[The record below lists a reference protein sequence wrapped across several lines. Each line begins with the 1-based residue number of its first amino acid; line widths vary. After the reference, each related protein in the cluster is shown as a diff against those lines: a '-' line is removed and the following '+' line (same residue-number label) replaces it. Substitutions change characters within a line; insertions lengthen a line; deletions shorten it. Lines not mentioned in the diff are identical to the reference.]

1 MVLDH
6 VPNLITTI
14 SLTPCRSV
22 STASVR
28 GSEEEDSRLSLLTPD
43 EQDSLEGGSGS
54 APYLPPPGVSGMNA
68 QQQQQRDAGEL
79 WGGGGGGGGG
89 GASGSSSQQQQQQQ
103 AGDFPLPPRVPG
115 GGGGSYHHHRG
126 NSASS
131 SGGIS
136 TGGSGQQSGGAA
148 TTLAMLRTS
157 GGAGSSDSGGG
168 GGVAGL
174 AGRLLRVAS
183 GSSTPVDKGQ
193 ELLQRSSPVKVWGGY
208 GVSSTVRGSLVGY
221 AVPAHT
227 LTA

>member
-68 QQQQQRDAGEL
+68 QQQQQQQRDAGEL
-79 WGGGGGGGGG
+79 WGGGGGGG
-89 GASGSSSQQQQQQQ
+89 ASGSPSQQQQQQQ

>member
-68 QQQQQRDAGEL
+68 QQQQQQQRDAGEL
-79 WGGGGGGGGG
+79 WGGGGGGG
-89 GASGSSSQQQQQQQ
+89 ASGSPSQQQQQQQ

-221 AVPAHT
+221 AVPAHI